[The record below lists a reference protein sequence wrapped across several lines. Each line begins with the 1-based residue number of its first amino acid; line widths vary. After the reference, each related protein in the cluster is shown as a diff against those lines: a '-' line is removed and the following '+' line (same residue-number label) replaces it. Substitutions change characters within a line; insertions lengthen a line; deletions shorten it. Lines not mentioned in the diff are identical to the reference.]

1 MGILDAPGISPV
13 AARRAVNRG
22 AGLTLLTDAQR
33 SAYTPAVDEIA
44 YATDTY
50 AFYTGDGSTLGGVS
64 SALGLSAAQLVRLRF
79 IQARHSR
86 FLSRWDDRV
95 AGFKGAGY
103 GNSIVQGTGST
114 SASTTWLFRLGV
126 KLAAGSAA
134 LDTNSN
140 FAPSNNGVGGSMV
153 YTPLSYAADR
163 VTSAGNLTVSTARGT
178 DRPYALL
185 MSMRNEAAAPL
196 SAVTAW
202 PQLLRVTLRQL
213 KRTHGDVLMVTDP
226 PLINI
231 TTGVVLDSTTWANL
245 AAVTSRVCADEG
257 VTLVD
262 FWSYAMWLY
271 AQGVDLRPFSYD
283 GTHPNDAGHDLIAAL
298 VYQALFTPREA
309 SADAGTTGSLREAS
323 LAVAAAV
330 YDASVA
336 PASVA
341 TVSSF
346 ATTST
351 ARKNETGEGT
361 TSAYSVTSAQTIT
374 FHCPLPA
381 YRVIVQYVQGGSA
394 TGTATFNGVSAG
406 SLTSSSTATVIELAS
421 ASTVA
426 TPAPGKLVITG
437 AANTLKIL
445 GVTFITADPVDQH
458 DTWPGATEVGSWSS
472 ATFGGA
478 GMATSGA
485 ARVSSTV
492 GNTLTVAWYGTRL
505 TYALESGTGFGK
517 ISEATDG
524 GATTTTDCYSTTSEQ
539 TFVATPVVT
548 EGWHSTVF
556 TIVTKNASSSANAVR
571 VGLLKSYLP
580 PSSKVAFV
588 SVGSGEVMPLPGK
601 WRSAALVE
609 TISGTPVLRWT
620 PYASTI
626 TLTGGAAIVRL
637 ER

>member
-1 MGILDAPGISPV
+1 MGVLDAPGTSPL
-13 AARRAVNRG
+13 ATRQIANRG

-33 SAYTPAVDEIA
+33 SAYTPAVDEIV
-44 YATDTY
+44 YATDTA
-50 AFYTGDGSTLGGVS
+50 AFYAGDGSTVGGVAS
-64 SALGLSAAQLVRLRF
+64 TLGLSASQLVRLRF

-95 AGFKGAGY
+95 AGFKGTGY
-103 GNSIVQGTGST
+103 GNSLVQGTGAST
-114 SASTTWLFRLGV
+114 SSTNWLFRLAV
-126 KLAAGSAA
+126 KLAAGSSA
-134 LDTNSN
+134 LDTNNN
-140 FAPSNNGVGGSMV
+140 FAPSNDGVGSSLIYAPM
-153 YTPLSYAADR
+153 SYAADR
-163 VTSAGNLTVSTARGT
+163 VTSAGNLVVSTVRGT
-178 DRPYALL
+178 DRSYALL
-185 MSMRNEAAAPL
+185 MSMRNEASASM
-196 SAVTAW
+196 SAVTTW

-213 KRTHGDVLMVTDP
+213 KRAHGDVLMVTEP

-231 TTGVVLDSTTWANL
+231 TTGVVLDATAWLNL
-245 AAVTSRVCADEG
+245 WAVTGRVCADEG

-262 FWSYAMWLY
+262 FWAYAMWLY
-271 AQGVDLRPFSYD
+271 AQGVDLRPFSSD

-298 VYQALFTPREA
+298 VYQALFTPRGA
-309 SADAGTTGSLREAS
+309 SVDAGTSGSLREAS
-323 LAVAAAV
+323 LGMASVV

-361 TSAYSVTSAQTIT
+361 TSAYSVASAQTIT
-374 FHCPLPA
+374 FHCPLPV
-381 YRVIVQYVQGGSA
+381 YRVVIQYVQGGSA

-406 SLTSSSTATVIELAS
+406 SLSSSSSSVVIEIA
-421 ASTVA
+421 APSTVA
-426 TPAPGKLVITG
+426 APAPGKLVITG
-437 AANTLKIL
+437 TANTLKIL

-458 DTWPGATEVGSWSS
+458 NTWPGAVEVGAWSS

-478 GMATSGA
+478 GMATGVA
-485 ARVSSTV
+485 ARSSASV
-492 GNTLTVAWYGTRL
+492 GDTLTVPWYGTRL
-505 TYALESGTGFGK
+505 TYAVESGTSFGK
-517 ISEATDG
+517 VTEVTDG
-524 GATTTTDCYSTTSEQ
+524 GSATTTDCYSTTSEQ
-539 TFVATPVVT
+539 TFIATPVVT

-556 TIVTKNASSSANAVR
+556 TVATKNASSSGNAVKI
-571 VGLLKSYLP
+571 GLLKTILP
-580 PSSKVAFV
+580 PSSRVAFV

-601 WRSAALVE
+601 WRSAALAE